1 MAGGGLKPEDRW
13 FREHSAGAPTPLRQR
28 AEHYLERR
36 TESDLSRRLAGAAQA
51 ALGAV
56 LAHRGDRSVA
66 LDLLAADA
74 LVTLALKASA
84 LEDPAG
90 LARFAA
96 ELRSRHETA
105 E

>member
-1 MAGGGLKPEDRW
+1 MAGGGLKPEDSW
-13 FREHSAGAPTPLRQR
+13 FREHSAGAPTPLQQR
-28 AEHYLERR
+28 AEYYLERR
-36 TESDLSRRLAGAAQA
+36 NESGISNRLAAAARA

-56 LAHRGDRSVA
+56 LTHRGDRSVA

>member
-1 MAGGGLKPEDRW
+1 MAGGGLSAGARW
-13 FREHSAGAPTPLRQR
+13 LAQHSAGAPAPLRER

-36 TESDLSRRLAGAAQA
+36 NESVLCQRLAGAAA
-51 ALGAV
+51 DALTAV

-84 LEDPAG
+84 LEDPAR

-96 ELRSRHETA
+96 ELRGRHESA
-105 E
+105 G